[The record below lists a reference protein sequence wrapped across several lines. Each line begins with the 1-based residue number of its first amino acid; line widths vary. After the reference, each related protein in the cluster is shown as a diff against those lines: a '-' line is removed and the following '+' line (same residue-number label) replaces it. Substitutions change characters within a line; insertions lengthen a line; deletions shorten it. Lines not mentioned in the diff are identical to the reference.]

1 MFVYWGGQTG
11 AKKFVKELM
20 IYNNKDYVEHYPF
33 HIVHAKHIC
42 HSAPKPLRY
51 DSQWDVSRKADI
63 IFRKKETPNQYT
75 VKTTGW
81 ERDTDFVNM
90 GLETMNPSHRTLGGF
105 SPRMENRYFYRDRF
119 KIKNKSKDL
128 VELSVNEIPEC
139 HTIFPYHRLAM
150 YSFDGVKISDW
161 FRSHTNIVPYKSDL
175 VESAINQLDNWGEFY
190 SADADPWWKVHKK
203 QVWDYLDLTVF
214 FTPQKVEER
223 LREAGIAY
231 EYFDLDKDDWAK
243 TFSVQKNLPRQI
255 THHVYC
261 QMNRLEKDK
270 KKKAYENYRRM
281 TEVAKEYVITKGKK
295 DNRL

>member
-1 MFVYWGGQTG
+1 MFVYWGGCTG
-11 AKKFVKELM
+11 AKRFVKKLM
-20 IYNNKDYVEHYPF
+20 IYNDKSYVEHYPF

-51 DSQWDVSRKADI
+51 DSQWDVTRKADI
-63 IFRKKETPNQYT
+63 ISRKIETPNQSS

-90 GLETMNPSHRTLGGF
+90 GLEAMGPSHRSLGGF
-105 SPRMENRYFYRDRF
+105 QVRGIEDRYFYRDRY

-128 VELSVNEIPEC
+128 VELPITDIPEC
-139 HTIFPYHRLAM
+139 HTVFPYHRRAA

-175 VESAINQLDNWGEFY
+175 VESAINQLDNWGEYFPD
-190 SADADPWWKVHKK
+190 SDPWWKVDKK
-203 QVWDYLDLTVF
+203 KVWHHLDLTVF
-214 FTPQKVEER
+214 HMWYKVEGR
-223 LREAGIAY
+223 LREAGIDY

-243 TFSVQKNLPRQI
+243 TFHVQKNLPRQI
-255 THHVYC
+255 MHHVYC
-261 QMNRLEKDK
+261 QMNRLEKEK
-270 KKKAYENYRRM
+270 KKKAYEDYRRM
-281 TEVAKEYVITKGKK
+281 TEVAKEYIISRGKK